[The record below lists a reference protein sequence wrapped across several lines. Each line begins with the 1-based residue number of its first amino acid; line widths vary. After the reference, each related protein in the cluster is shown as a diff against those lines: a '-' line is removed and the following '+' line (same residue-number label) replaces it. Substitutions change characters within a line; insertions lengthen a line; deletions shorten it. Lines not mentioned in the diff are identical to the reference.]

1 MLEPRIGVYICH
13 CGHNIAGTVDV
24 NIVRVFAEKLPNV
37 VIARDYQ
44 FMCSDSGQNII
55 KNDIKELNLNRVVV
69 ASCSPLMHEITFR
82 TACRQAGMNQYEF
95 TMANIREQVSWV
107 AIDMASATEKA
118 KAQVSAAVRRAA
130 LLEPLET
137 RMVKIT
143 PSALVVGA
151 GVAGI
156 EAALRIAEGG
166 KKVYLVEKKPSIG
179 GHMAYLDK
187 TFPTLD
193 CAACILT
200 PKMVSVKNNPNI
212 EMLTYSEVEEVKG
225 FIGNFKVKVRKRAR
239 YVDLLKCNACQDCIA
254 ACPVNLPNDF
264 EFGHTNRTAIYRL
277 FPQAVPN
284 TFLID
289 KQETT
294 PCKVACPIHQD
305 AGGYVTLVSKGKYAE
320 AMEVIRRANPLPA
333 ICGRVCFHPCEGEC
347 RRNVVDEPISIQY
360 LKRFVYDWCYE
371 NNTNIDPPEIT
382 EEKKGTVAI
391 IGSGPAGL
399 TCAYDLRLK
408 GYNITVFESLDKL
421 GGMMRTGIPA
431 YRLPREILDREIDY
445 IRKMG
450 VEFKTGVTVGRDITI
465 SKLKN
470 NYDAVFIAT
479 GAHKGKMMEIPGEEA
494 EGVYDGAKFLREV
507 NLQDKPKKVLSGR
520 VMVVGG
526 GNTAVDAARVAL
538 RVGAESVDIFYR
550 RTRAEMPA
558 DLHEIKQAEEEG
570 IGVYLLTAP
579 VEILTENNRLKAVRC
594 IRMELS
600 EPDESGRRR
609 PVPMKGS
616 EYEVEY
622 DYVIMAVSQEPDLE
636 VIEGAKDFKITKWN
650 TISVNE
656 DNIATDVEGVFAGG
670 DVVRG
675 PASVVEAMCDG
686 KKAAIAI
693 DQYLSGVKTKDIVV
707 AFDSNIKRHEKEID
721 WEEYYKN
728 MKRASRMKMRE
739 LSPDARSKNFD
750 EVALGFT
757 EEEAVKEAERCLHCG
772 PCVECYE
779 CVRVCQP
786 VAINHNDKDEVVE
799 LDVGAIIV
807 ATGYKQMDAGIIKQ
821 FGYGRHPDVLTALE
835 FERLVNAAGYTEGKI
850 ITSKGE
856 EPKAIALLHCI
867 GSRDQ
872 NYHSYCSQVC
882 CMYALKLAHLI
893 KERTSAEVYQFY
905 IDMRASG
912 KGYEEFYNRLLRESV
927 KFVRGRAASITSFY
941 IYPEEEGRIIVRCED
956 TMINRIRRI
965 PVDMVV
971 LCMAI
976 EPTEDAHKLANIFNI
991 SRSPDGF
998 FLEKHPKLAPIE
1010 TANDGV
1016 LIAGTCVGPKDIPQ
1030 SVAQGGAAGA
1040 AALALIDKGEVE
1052 VEGAIAVI
1060 DEEKCSGCRICNNLC
1075 PFSAIEFDEEKKVS
1089 KIIEALC
1096 KGCGVC
1102 VSACPSSAIKALHF
1116 TDEQIM
1122 SEIEGVLI

>member
-1 MLEPRIGVYICH
+1 MTEPRIGVYICH

-24 NIVRVFAEKLPNV
+24 NIVREFAEKLPYV
-37 VIARDYQ
+37 AIARDYQ
-44 FMCSDSGQNII
+44 FMCSDSGQDLI
-55 KNDIKELNLNRVVV
+55 KKDIKELNLNRVVV

-107 AIDMASATEKA
+107 AIDMTSATEKA

-166 KKVYLVEKKPSIG
+166 KKVYLVEKKSSIG

-225 FIGNFKVKVRKRAR
+225 FIGNFKVKVRKKAR
-239 YVDLLKCNACQDCIA
+239 YVDLVKCNACQDCIA

-284 TFLID
+284 TFLIT
-289 KQETT
+289 KEGVS
-294 PCKVACPIHQD
+294 PCKIACP
-305 AGGYVTLVSKGKYAE
+305 AGTNAYGYIALTSVSKYEE
-320 AMEVIRRANPLPA
+320 ALALVREVLPFPGVL
-333 ICGRVCFHPCEGEC
+333 GRVCHHPCEQDC
-347 RRNVVDEPISIQY
+347 NRNEIDEPLSIAAI
-360 LKRFVYDWCYE
+360 KRFLADYE
-371 NNTNIDPPEIT
+371 VASGKEYKPVMP
-382 EEKKGTVAI
+382 EEKREERVAI
-391 IGSGPAGL
+391 IGAGPAGL
-399 TCAYDLRLK
+399 TTAQDLAMK
-408 GYNITVFESLDKL
+408 GFQVTVFEASSEL
-421 GGMMRTGIPA
+421 GGVMRSHIPD
-431 YRLPREILDREIDY
+431 YRLPKDVLDREIGY
-445 IRKMG
+445 ILDLAIE
-450 VEFKTGVTVGRDITI
+450 VKTNTPLGPNLSVGDL
-465 SKLKN
+465 LKEG
-470 NYDAVFIAT
+470 YKAVVLAT
-479 GAHKGKMMEIPGEEA
+479 GASKSKRLPIPGIDAEDVLFGMDILKEVNKGKRPKIG
-494 EGVYDGAKFLREV
+494 
-507 NLQDKPKKVLSGR
+507 KKV
-520 VMVVGG
+520 VVVGG
-526 GNTAVDAARVAL
+526 GNVAMDVARTAL
-538 RVGAESVDIFYR
+538 RLGAQDVSCVCLEARHQMPAHPWEIKDAEDEGVKLYPSYAASKVLTRDDKVIGLECKEIESVEFNEQEVVKSFTTKEGSVMTLTTDTILLAIGQ
-550 RTRAEMPA
+550 TT
-558 DLHEIKQAEEEG
+558 DLE
-570 IGVYLLTAP
+570 LLKEWGYKT
-579 VEILTENNRLKAVRC
+579 TEWGNLKAD
-594 IRMELS
+594 
-600 EPDESGRRR
+600 P
-609 PVPMKGS
+609 
-616 EYEVEY
+616 
-622 DYVIMAVSQEPDLE
+622 
-636 VIEGAKDFKITKWN
+636 ITL
-650 TISVNE
+650 
-656 DNIATDVEGVFAGG
+656 ATNKKGVFAAG
-670 DVVRG
+670 DLVRG
-675 PASVVEAMCDG
+675 PSSIVEAIADG
-686 KKAAIAI
+686 HRVAETVDRYIRKVNLKKGREKIEPEKAPVREPEE
-693 DQYLSGVKTKDIVV
+693 LRPRVKMPRIPVTDRLRG
-707 AFDSNIKRHEKEID
+707 FQEID
-721 WEEYYKN
+721 YG
-728 MKRASRMKMRE
+728 
-739 LSPDARSKNFD
+739 L
-750 EVALGFT
+750 T
-757 EEEAVKEAERCLHCG
+757 EEMAVGEALRCLNCSI
-772 PCVECYE
+772 CSECNE
-779 CVRVCQP
+779 CVKVCQP
-786 VAINHNDKDEVVE
+786 VAINHNDKDEIIE
-799 LDVGAIIV
+799 LDIGTIIV

-821 FGYGRHPDVLTALE
+821 FGYGKHPDVLSALE
-835 FERLVNAAGYTEGKI
+835 FERLVNAAGYTEGKV

-867 GSRDQ
+867 GSRDH
-872 NYHSYCSQVC
+872 NYHPYCSQVC
-882 CMYALKLAHLI
+882 CMYALKLAHLV

-912 KGYEEFYNRLLRESV
+912 KGYEEFYNRLLKEGV

-941 IYPEEEGRIIVRCED
+941 IYPEEKGRLIVRCED

-976 EPTEDAHKLANIFNI
+976 EPTEDVHKLANIFNI

-1016 LIAGTCVGPKDIPQ
+1016 LIAGTCVGPKDIPV

-1052 VEGAIAVI
+1052 IEGAIAVI
-1060 DEEKCSGCRICNNLC
+1060 DEDKCSGCRICNNLC

-1089 KIIEALC
+1089 RVIEVLC

-1102 VSACPSSAIKALHF
+1102 VSACPSSAIKGLHF